1 MVLYIIKSNV
11 GDIMDKK
18 MKDELYKNQ
27 TNELY
32 ASIGKFLVNFELV
45 CFNIR
50 TAIIFILY
58 DSGLKNQQLANIML
72 AGHTAEPLKSIL
84 HSLIGETVQLNEN
97 EKKIIKNIFARIQ
110 KLIESRNNIV
120 HSTWFIGWSNK
131 TMIDFSEASGYK
143 LHRNKDGKATKTFK
157 YKKEDFKK
165 LSKEAEILYKLVLRL
180 HGCIS
185 GNYSIEKNFD
195 FDKNGKA
202 IERKGR

>member
-1 MVLYIIKSNV
+1 MLKNDV
-11 GDIMDKK
+11 GGITEKK
-18 MKDELYKNQ
+18 KKDELYRNQ

-45 CFNIR
+45 CFYIR
-50 TAIIFILY
+50 KAIIIILY

-72 AGHTAEPLKSIL
+72 AGYTTEPLKSIL
-84 HSLIGETVQLNEN
+84 HSLIGEAVQLNEN

-143 LHRNKDGKATKTFK
+143 LHKDKGGVATKTFK

-165 LSKEAEILYKLVLRL
+165 LSKEAEILSKIVLRL

-185 GNYSIEKNFD
+185 GNFSIEKNFD
-195 FDKNGKA
+195 FDKNSNV
-202 IERKGR
+202 IESRWLRK

>member
-1 MVLYIIKSNV
+1 MVLCIIKSNV

-58 DSGLKNQQLANIML
+58 DSGLKNQQLTNIML
-72 AGHTAEPLKSIL
+72 AVHTAEPLKSIL
-84 HSLIGETVQLNEN
+84 HSLIGEAVRLNEN
-97 EKKIIKNIFARIQ
+97 EKEIIKNIFARIQ

-143 LHRNKDGKATKTFK
+143 LHRNKDGEATKTFK
-157 YKKEDFKK
+157 YKKEDF
-165 LSKEAEILYKLVLRL
+165 
-180 HGCIS
+180 
-185 GNYSIEKNFD
+185 
-195 FDKNGKA
+195 
-202 IERKGR
+202 

>member
-1 MVLYIIKSNV
+1 
-11 GDIMDKK
+11 MDKK
-18 MKDELYKNQ
+18 KRDEIYKNQ

-84 HSLIGETVQLNEN
+84 HSLIGETVRLNEN

-120 HSTWFIGWSNK
+120 HSTWFIGWSNE
-131 TMIDFSEASGYK
+131 TMIDFAEASGYK
-143 LHRNKDGKATKTFK
+143 LHKNKDGSATKIFK
-157 YKKEDFKK
+157 YKKVDFEE
-165 LSKEAEILYKLVLRL
+165 LSKEAEILSELVFRL
-180 HGCIS
+180 YVCITS
-185 GNYSIEKNFD
+185 KFCIEKNFD
-195 FDKNGKA
+195 FDKNSNVIKSRGL
-202 IERKGR
+202 RK

>member
-1 MVLYIIKSNV
+1 
-11 GDIMDKK
+11 MDKK
-18 MKDELYKNQ
+18 KRDEIYENQ

-32 ASIGKFLVNFELV
+32 TSIGKFLVNFELV

-84 HSLIGETVQLNEN
+84 HSLIGETVRLNEN

-120 HSTWFIGWSNK
+120 HSTWFIGWSNE

-143 LHRNKDGKATKTFK
+143 LHKDKDGEVIKTFK

-165 LSKEAEILYKLVLRL
+165 LSKKAEILYKLVLRL
-180 HGCIS
+180 HVCIS
-185 GNYSIEKNFD
+185 GNFSIEKNFD
-195 FDKNGKA
+195 FDKNSNV
-202 IERKGR
+202 IESRRK

>member
-1 MVLYIIKSNV
+1 MALCIIKSNV

-18 MKDELYKNQ
+18 IRDELYKNQ

-45 CFNIR
+45 CFNIQ

-58 DSGLKNQQLANIML
+58 DSGLKNQQLTKIML

-84 HSLIGETVQLNEN
+84 HSLIGETVPLNEN
-97 EKKIIKNIFARIQ
+97 EKEIIKNIFTRIQ

-120 HSTWFIGWSNK
+120 HSTWFIGWSNE
-131 TMIDFSEASGYK
+131 TMIDFSEASGHK
-143 LHRNKDGKATKTFK
+143 LHKNKDGEATKTFK

-165 LSKEAEILYKLVLRL
+165 LSKEAEILSKLILRL

-185 GNYSIEKNFD
+185 GNFSIEKNFD
-195 FDKNGKA
+195 FDKNNNV
-202 IERKGR
+202 IERKRT